1 MPNDVAEQLTLLHQQ
16 FKVDEIIIILPHVF
30 GEDAR
35 MELIELIANELIPSC
50 SRDEF

>member
-1 MPNDVAEQLTLLHQQ
+1 MMLRNNLPYFINNL
-16 FKVDEIIIILPHVF
+16 KVDEIIILPHVF